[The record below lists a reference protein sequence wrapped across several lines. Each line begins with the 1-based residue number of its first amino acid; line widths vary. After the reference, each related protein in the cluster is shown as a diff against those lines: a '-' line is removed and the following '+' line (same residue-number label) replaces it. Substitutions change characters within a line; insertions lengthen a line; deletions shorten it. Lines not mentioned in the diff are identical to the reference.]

1 MKASAEKEFAKM
13 IQLMGDAPV
22 WTIGVWKSTIVDATL
37 TGWKTWVPG
46 YNDTKEIQDM
56 KNIKEILDKLP
67 EDSMNIDYK
76 TITPAW
82 REKLLKASGKGADEI
97 NNLIWFYKQS
107 CIVANWIREK
117 SVRKELLP
125 KTNVELRLLQAH
137 DKRLDKIA
145 REVMGE
151 VRMKMKKRGFRK
163 MF

>member
-1 MKASAEKEFAKM
+1 ME
-13 IQLMGDAPV
+13 
-22 WTIGVWKSTIVDATL
+22 
-37 TGWKTWVPG
+37 
-46 YNDTKEIQDM
+46 
-56 KNIKEILDKLP
+56 
-67 EDSMNIDYK
+67 
-76 TITPAW
+76 
-82 REKLLKASGKGADEI
+82 EKLLKASGKGADEI

>member
-1 MKASAEKEFAKM
+1 M
-13 IQLMGDAPV
+13 IEQMGEAPV
-22 WTIGVWKSTIVDATL
+22 WNIRIWKSTIVDATL

-46 YNDTKEIQDM
+46 YSDTKEIQDM
-56 KNIKEILDKLP
+56 KNIKEILEKLP
-67 EDSMNIDYK
+67 VDSLNVDYK

-82 REKLLKASGKGADEI
+82 KEQLLKASGKNADEI

-117 SVRKELLP
+117 HTRKELLP
-125 KTNVELRLLQAH
+125 KTNVELRLLQTH

-145 REVMGE
+145 REVMGD
-151 VRMKMKKRGFRK
+151 VKMKIKKRGFNK